1 MHISFANSLAV
12 LAYLSW
18 RILKVIVTTAIDF
31 KRQRQEVH
39 TRTGYEDFS
48 SDGDSFRRDTLRKT
62 SWALYSDD
70 ISVLDNDYLNE
81 ARFFADTTETSFTSG
96 HDFENSG
103 ANLDLLEGSDFRLA
117 EGTNHTSTMPGLP
130 LFRNSLPSSRA
141 QPPNSPSIP
150 TPTTPTLT
158 TSLSSLDAAPLP
170 RHHSQ
175 LSHLSTSCQTYS
187 NVMNNSEL
195 SMTN

>member
-1 MHISFANSLAV
+1 MYISFANSLAV
-12 LAYLSW
+12 MAYLSW
-18 RILKVIVTTAIDF
+18 RILKIIVTRAIDF

-39 TRTGYEDFS
+39 TRTRFEDFS
-48 SDGDSFRRDTLRKT
+48 SDGDSFRRDTIRET

-81 ARFFADTTETSFTSG
+81 ARFSADTTETSFTSG

-103 ANLDLLEGSDFRLA
+103 ANLDLLEVSDFRLA
-117 EGTNHTSTMPGLP
+117 DGTNHACALPGLS
-130 LFRNSLPSSRA
+130 LFRNSLPSSTA
-141 QPPNSPSIP
+141 QTSYSPSTP

-158 TSLSSLDAAPLP
+158 TSLSSLEAAPLP
-170 RHHSQ
+170 RHHRQ